1 MNKVAKRKMMIMMGI
16 MEKNIIKMKIIVRG
30 IIQKEKRI

>member
-1 MNKVAKRKMMIMMGI
+1 MNKVAKRKMMIMMCI